1 MKEPEV
7 CFVFFFLINEHSD
20 SPSSFLFSS
29 VAYKQL
35 PILDYEMF
43 NESGGRGWIGSWHNH
58 VDNDSLMP
66 LDEVLETQL
75 IDESFMFITIS
86 VPRGITK
93 RWTLKVRGHLKPR
106 PYDCT
111 FEFGLQ
117 AAGRA
122 KVYRSSLYIYT
133 YI

>member
-1 MKEPEV
+1 
-7 CFVFFFLINEHSD
+7 VFSFLINADLFS
-20 SPSSFLFSS
+20 FSS

-35 PILDYEMF
+35 PTLDYEMF
-43 NESGGRGWIGSWHNH
+43 NESDGRGWIGSWHNH
-58 VDNDSLMP
+58 VDNDSLIP

-75 IDESFMFITIS
+75 IDESRMFITVS
-86 VPRGITK
+86 VPQRITR

-122 KVYRSSLYIYT
+122 KVYIKVHYIY
-133 YI
+133 IASDHLLG